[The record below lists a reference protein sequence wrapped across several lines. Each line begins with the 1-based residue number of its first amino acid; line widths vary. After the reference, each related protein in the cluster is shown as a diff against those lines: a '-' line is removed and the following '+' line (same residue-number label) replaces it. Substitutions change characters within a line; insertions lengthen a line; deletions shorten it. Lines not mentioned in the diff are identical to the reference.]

1 MVQSVRTFKETL
13 DMRRFSLR
21 RIRSHKYATA
31 VALAVLIL
39 AIACVHIWQRVTVIQ
54 LAKDVARL
62 QVERHELV
70 DNARKVNS
78 EVASL
83 SMSARIE
90 TYAIDS
96 LGLLP
101 VPGDRLY
108 TVITESKG
116 PQEAHSDQLTT
127 LVDALKRVGD
137 HLPVLSG
144 TQASAE
150 PTDSINFDSLTRGT
164 GKK

>member
-1 MVQSVRTFKETL
+1 MVRSVRTFKETL

-21 RIRSHKYATA
+21 RLRSHKYATA
-31 VALAVLIL
+31 VALGVLVL

-62 QVERHELV
+62 QVERRELV

-108 TVITESKG
+108 TIVSERNGT
-116 PQEAHSDQLTT
+116 PEARSDQLTT

-144 TQASAE
+144 TEASAE
-150 PTDSINFDSLTRGT
+150 TTDSINFDSLTRGT